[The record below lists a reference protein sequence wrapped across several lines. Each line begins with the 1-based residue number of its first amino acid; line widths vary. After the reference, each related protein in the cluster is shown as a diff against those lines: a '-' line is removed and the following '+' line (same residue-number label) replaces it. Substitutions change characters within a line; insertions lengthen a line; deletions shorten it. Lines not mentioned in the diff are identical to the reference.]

1 MQGRIHRYKRP
12 DNDTLKRELAPERYH
27 IMVENGTEYP
37 FSNKYWDFGGEGVYV
52 DAITGEPLFSSR
64 DKLVSS
70 CGWPSFS
77 KPLCKEHIIMRR
89 DDSHGMVRTEVRS
102 TEGDFH
108 LGHVFEDGP
117 AETGGKRYCING
129 AALRFIPQQELKKQG
144 YGYLVPYLE
153 DRKKREER
161 D

>member
-1 MQGRIHRYKRP
+1 
-12 DNDTLKRELAPERYH
+12 
-27 IMVENGTEYP
+27 
-37 FSNKYWDFGGEGVYV
+37 
-52 DAITGEPLFSSR
+52 
-64 DKLVSS
+64 
-70 CGWPSFS
+70 
-77 KPLCKEHIIMRR
+77 MRR
-89 DDSHGMVRTEVRS
+89 DDSNGMVRTEVRS

-144 YGYLVPYLE
+144 YGYLVPYFE